1 MAARRLVAVLVVL
14 LAISIVAAA
23 IAPERQSGL
32 LGDESTST
40 TTTTTA
46 PQADPTPSGKLIET
60 TISAAAKDPEV
71 VRARAGDQL
80 EITVTSDAWVE
91 IEIPDFGLLE
101 AASPDAP
108 AVFNLLLRRPGGLPI
123 VKGEGGAE
131 VGRIVVAARGEP

>member
-40 TTTTTA
+40 TTTTA
-46 PQADPTPSGKLIET
+46 PQADPTTSGELIRT
-60 TISAAAKDPEV
+60 TISATAKDPEV

-80 EITVTSDAWVE
+80 ELMVTSDAWVE

-101 AASPDAP
+101 AANPDAP
-108 AVFNLLLRRPGGLPI
+108 AVFNLLLRRSGELPI
-123 VKGEGGAE
+123 VEAEGGAA
-131 VGRIVVAARGEP
+131 VGRIVVEARGKP